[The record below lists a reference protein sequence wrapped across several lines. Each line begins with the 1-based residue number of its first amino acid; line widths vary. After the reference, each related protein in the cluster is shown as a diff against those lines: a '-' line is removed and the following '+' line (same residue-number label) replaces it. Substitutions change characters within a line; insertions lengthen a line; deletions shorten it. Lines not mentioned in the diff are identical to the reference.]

1 VIGQAAEGDSTAAA
15 FRTALDSVFASP
27 AYRWAEMPA
36 PERLLREW
44 WARLGE
50 WLAGLRA
57 ENPAAFRFLMIA
69 LLAALVLI
77 LAHGAW
83 VIWRTVRGGTVPGG
97 GAPRSPAGESR
108 DAAWYRREADRA
120 AAAGRIAEAHQLA
133 FVGLALG
140 LETDGLLRYH
150 PSKTPAEC
158 AREARLAP
166 EDLARLGRLVQSLY
180 ACAFGG
186 GPCALEDYRRWRDA
200 TTGPWHAAAH

>member
-1 VIGQAAEGDSTAAA
+1 MIAQTAAGDTTAAA
-15 FRTALDSVFASP
+15 FRAALDTVFASP
-27 AYRWAEMPA
+27 AYRWADMPA

-50 WLAGLRA
+50 WLGGLRA
-57 ENPAAFRFLMIA
+57 DNPAAFRLLLTA
-69 LLAALVLI
+69 LLVLLLLV

-83 VIWRTVRGGTVPGG
+83 VVWRTVRGGAAPDA
-97 GAPRSPAGESR
+97 GAPHPAAREPR
-108 DAAWYRREADRA
+108 VAAWSRREADRA
-120 AAAGRIAEAHQLA
+120 AGAGRIADALQLA

-140 LETDGLLRYH
+140 LETEGLLRYD

-166 EDLARLGRLVQSLY
+166 ADRARLGGLVQSLY

-186 GPCALEDYRRWRDA
+186 GPCGPEDYHRWREA
-200 TTGPWHAAAH
+200 TAGPWHAGAR

>member
-1 VIGQAAEGDSTAAA
+1 MIGQAAGDSTAAA
-15 FRTALDSVFASP
+15 YRAVLDSVFASP
-27 AYRWAEMPA
+27 GYRWAEMPA

-44 WARLGE
+44 WARLGD
-50 WLAGLRA
+50 WLTGLRA
-57 ENPAAFRFLMIA
+57 DNPAVFRFLMIA
-69 LLAALVLI
+69 ILAGLVLL
-77 LAHGAW
+77 LAHGVW
-83 VIWRTVRGGTVPGG
+83 VIWRTVRGGTVPGR
-97 GAPRSPAGESR
+97 GASRAGTGDAR

-166 EDLARLGRLVQSLY
+166 EDRARLGELVQSLY

-186 GPCALEDYRRWRDA
+186 GPCGPEDYRRWRDM
-200 TTGPWHAAAH
+200 TIGPWHAAAH